1 MLNQA
6 MCKRSFIAIL
16 ALAILA
22 IPARAEPPKREAFE
36 VGVDNA
42 LKYLANAQSNDGS
55 WTSGRAFGGAG
66 FNQGGSRDPAITALC
81 VMAFLSAGHVPG
93 EGTYGSVIE
102 KGVRFVSASQQRNG
116 LFAGG
121 QFGMTTMYSHGICT
135 LMVAEVIGLM
145 PDRREAAHLRKQL
158 EDGVK
163 LIRSAQFRGGDRD
176 GGWRYQWQ
184 PVDAD
189 LSVTAWQI
197 MALRA
202 AKNVGCDIPPET
214 VERAVGYVKRCYD
227 PAVGG
232 YRYTTN
238 SRVTVP
244 CTGAGIL
251 SMELCG
257 KEYHASAESQKA
269 GAYLLRKETILKQE
283 QAHFFYGIYYTSQ
296 GMFQIGGQYWK
307 VYRQVLH
314 YLLLNQYRPQAGGF
328 WTSRSPDDASAG
340 VNYCTAMA
348 VLALTVEYRFLP
360 IYQRGEEEEERREK

>member
-1 MLNQA
+1 
-6 MCKRSFIAIL
+6 
-16 ALAILA
+16 
-22 IPARAEPPKREAFE
+22 
-36 VGVDNA
+36 
-42 LKYLANAQSNDGS
+42 
-55 WTSGRAFGGAG
+55 
-66 FNQGGSRDPAITALC
+66 
-81 VMAFLSAGHVPG
+81 MAFLSAGHGPG
-93 EGTYGSVIE
+93 EGPYGTIIE
-102 KGVRFVSASQQRNG
+102 KGVRYVMASQQRNG
-116 LFAGG
+116 LFGG
-121 QFGMTTMYSHGICT
+121 NNFGMTTMYSHGICT

-145 PDRREAAHLRKQL
+145 PDRREAASLRKQL

-163 LIRSAQFRGGDRD
+163 LIRHAQSRQGDRD
-176 GGWRYQWQ
+176 GGWRYQ
-184 PVDAD
+184 PAPGDAD
-189 LSVTAWQI
+189 MSVTAWQI

-232 YRYTTN
+232 YRYTTS

-257 KEYHASAESQKA
+257 KEYHASAESLKA
-269 GAYLLRKETILKQE
+269 GTYLLQKDKILKQDYP
-283 QAHFFYGIYYTSQ
+283 HFFYGIYYTSQ

-307 VYRQVLH
+307 LYRQVLH
-314 YLLLNQYRPQAGGF
+314 LLLLNDYRPQPGGF

-360 IYQRGEEEEERREK
+360 IYQRGEEEEERGEK